1 MIGVRINFQGSKAKL
16 DFNNGLDTSID
27 CLAQNAVVNTVT
39 KLGSDTVSSKK
50 GTRLGERFFS
60 GIVFNRQAAQH
71 EANFAAVTSKRFVN
85 GQLPT
90 QSEEKLSIFELQV
103 VGVSEDG
110 RGWEFDAK
118 VKSSRGA
125 KSTVTWTIT

>member
-1 MIGVRINFQGSKAKL
+1 MRGVRINFQGSKAKL
-16 DFNNGLDTSID
+16 DFNNGLDTPVD

-39 KLGSDTVSSKK
+39 KLGSDKVSIKK
-50 GTRLGERFFS
+50 GTQLGERFFS

-90 QSEEKLSIFELQV
+90 QSGERLSAFELQV

-118 VKSSRGA
+118 VKSSRGS
-125 KSTVTWTIT
+125 KSTVTWTIA